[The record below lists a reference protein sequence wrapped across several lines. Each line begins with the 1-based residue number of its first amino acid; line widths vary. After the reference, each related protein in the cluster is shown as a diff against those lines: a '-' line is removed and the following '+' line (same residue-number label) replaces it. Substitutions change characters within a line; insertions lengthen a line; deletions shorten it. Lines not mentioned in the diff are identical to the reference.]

1 MEQVAQISEY
11 LRFRCSLGIPP
22 LLLINDADWHRLLW
36 ADVVRECAALGIR
49 VLVAIRQEDWQR
61 TALHSHT
68 QYEIVEPSLGV
79 NEAKAIF
86 AHLTTHGL
94 IHENVPSA
102 EWAYECIG
110 EPRLLM
116 EFVYLITQGCMLRD
130 RLLDQINSFRQLH
143 EDPKKR
149 ELLRLVS
156 VAATLGAPVDIQ
168 GILGIVQLKR

>member
-1 MEQVAQISEY
+1 MPTGID
-11 LRFRCSLGIPP
+11 CSGLMLYG
-22 LLLINDADWHRLLW
+22 N
-36 ADVVRECAALGIR
+36 
-49 VLVAIRQEDWQR
+49 VLHWNPSSRSHSTKDRQR

-168 GILGIVQLKR
+168 GILGIVQLSDNPQSVLQSIDGEYVRID